1 MQNRTKVI
9 AINAISGGGKTT
21 ITKELVKCYSNA
33 EALYFDD
40 RDYDLESGISD
51 IGKWM
56 SEGADANEFHLELF
70 AEDMEKILQL
80 SPDYLFLDYPFGYRH
95 ERIKPY
101 IDSSFFI
108 DVPLDLALTR
118 RLLRDYSD
126 QNSGA
131 LLEEL
136 SFYETTGRKIYQKSI
151 EISKGDADY
160 VIDGMGSIQDVVD
173 EIRTHIK

>member
-1 MQNRTKVI
+1 MRRTKVI

-21 ITKELVKCYSNA
+21 ITRELVKCYSNA

-40 RDYDLESGISD
+40 RDYDLESEISD

-56 SEGADANEFHLELF
+56 SEGADANAFHLELF
-70 AEDMEKILQL
+70 AEVREKILQL

-95 ERIKPY
+95 ELIKSY
-101 IDSSFFI
+101 IDISFFI
-108 DVPLDLALTR
+108 HVPLDLALAR
-118 RLLRDYSD
+118 RLLRDYSN
-126 QNSGA
+126 QNAGA

-160 VIDGMGSIQDVVD
+160 VINGTGSIQNVVD